1 MRAPML
7 FLIVC
12 LSAAECSRAPAEE
25 FRAPPSAVPAPLPS
39 DAVGAASA
47 SGALFRAPPT
57 AAPDTATPDTASG
70 RCVKATPS
78 APPPPVAP
86 GPAPGC
92 PADPETAR
100 TTPQIVPVTFPDAS
114 GVRVDAELVRSEHDT
129 TRGLMYRKHMD
140 EERGMLFDLRE
151 REDHHFW
158 MHNTC
163 VPLDLLFVDD
173 DGLIVGIV
181 ENAPT
186 LNDESRSVGCA
197 SRWVLEVNAGWSRRH
212 GVRAGQHL
220 VLPKAE

>member
-1 MRAPML
+1 MRTPML
-7 FLIVC
+7 VLVVS
-12 LSAAECSRAPAEE
+12 LSAAACSRAPAEE
-25 FRAPPSAVPAPLPS
+25 FRAPPSAAPQANTASPSAVPPAPP
-39 DAVGAASA
+39 ASS
-47 SGALFRAPPT
+47 SGVLFRAPPEPVPE
-57 AAPDTATPDTASG
+57 ANG

-78 APPPPVAP
+78 APPPAVAP

-92 PADPETAR
+92 PVDPEPDGP
-100 TTPQIVPVTFPDAS
+100 TPPTVAITFPDVS
-114 GVRVDAELVRSEHDT
+114 GVKVDAELVRSEHDT
-129 TRGLMYRKHMD
+129 ERGLMYRKHME

-163 VPLDLLFVDD
+163 IPLDMLFVDD

-186 LNDESRSVGCA
+186 LNNESRSVGCP

-220 VLPKAE
+220 GLPRR